1 MPSLYKKIISKII
14 KLSDT
19 INIEEKVTDTS
30 TISKLQC
37 LISQKTKTSVH
48 TIMKKTLMPD
58 ITFIGEKI
66 TSDTKTMKQTIII
79 VISNVEEVIAQIITN
94 IKQTILLDTIKTQ
107 NAISGTTNIKIT
119 IFKINQF

>member
-1 MPSLYKKIISKII
+1 
-14 KLSDT
+14 
-19 INIEEKVTDTS
+19 
-30 TISKLQC
+30 
-37 LISQKTKTSVH
+37 
-48 TIMKKTLMPD
+48 MPD
-58 ITFIGEKI
+58 ITIIGEKI

-119 IFKINQF
+119 IF

>member
-1 MPSLYKKIISKII
+1 
-14 KLSDT
+14 
-19 INIEEKVTDTS
+19 
-30 TISKLQC
+30 
-37 LISQKTKTSVH
+37 
-48 TIMKKTLMPD
+48 
-58 ITFIGEKI
+58 
-66 TSDTKTMKQTIII
+66 MKQTIII